1 MMTARSFLLFP
12 VCLLL
17 ATNPLAAQ
25 DRPDYGDITKPEFF
39 PILPWNYYAAKKMSD
54 RGTTGLA
61 GVGQAHF
68 NFAPFVFPQELD
80 LCRELGLSAI
90 VGPADGSTL
99 KDLRGANYSAR
110 EVERRVRKM
119 IDDAGSNPAVKG
131 YFVMD
136 EPGVRDF
143 PLLARAVATI
153 KEHAP
158 GKLAYINLFP
168 DYATIGAPD
177 RSQLGTGSYTEYLER
192 FVDEV
197 KPQMLSYDNYMV
209 QISQDMKDPAKA
221 ASYYRNLIEVRRV
234 ALKYDLPYLNIACG
248 NQIRPYTTI
257 PSPANLAFQA
267 YTTLAAGYRGIGW
280 FTYYE
285 DGYDYAPIG
294 KTGRRSVTWH
304 YLQEINRQVATLA
317 PVMSRLRSTGVF
329 FTEPA
334 PVAGLPAL
342 PGAVVAALTGSEPMM
357 LGEFENPAGETYLM
371 VVNLSLERSAKF
383 TLRTRE
389 PDSPVQIVSSADG
402 SLSPYDPDA
411 GLWLVAGSGALLK
424 VGRHLPET

>member
-1 MMTARSFLLFP
+1 MTTAKTFLLSLA
-12 VCLLL
+12 CLVF
-17 ATNPLAAQ
+17 AASTVVAQ

-39 PILPWNYYAAKKMSD
+39 PILPWNYYAARKMSD

-61 GVGQAHF
+61 GVGQSHF
-68 NFAPFVFPQELD
+68 NFAPFVFPKELA

-90 VGPADGSTL
+90 VGPEDGSTL
-99 KDLRGANYSAR
+99 KELRGANYSAK
-110 EVERRVRKM
+110 EVDRRVRKM

-131 YFVMD
+131 FFIMD

-143 PLLARAVATI
+143 PLLARAVAAV

-177 RSQLGTGSYTEYLER
+177 KSQLGTSDYTEYLER
-192 FVDEV
+192 FVNEV
-197 KPQMLSYDNYMV
+197 KPQILSYDNYMV
-209 QISQDMKDPAKA
+209 QISQDMKDSAKA
-221 ASYYRNLIEVRRV
+221 ASYYRNLLEVRRV
-234 ALKYDLPYLNIACG
+234 ALKYDLPYLNIVCG

-267 YTTLAAGYRGIGW
+267 YTTLAAGYRGVGW

-285 DGYDYAPIG
+285 DGYDYAPIS
-294 KTGRRSVTWH
+294 KTGRRSVTWE
-304 YLQEINRQVATLA
+304 YLREVNRQVATLA

-329 FTEPA
+329 FTQPA
-334 PVAGLPAL
+334 PVAGLPVL
-342 PGAVVAALTGSEPMM
+342 PGAVVASLTGSEPMM
-357 LGEFENPAGETYLM
+357 LGEFKNPAGEIYVM
-371 VVNLSLERSAKF
+371 VVNLSLERSVKF
-383 TLRTRE
+383 TLQTQR
-389 PDSPVQIVSSADG
+389 PDSSVKIVSAADG
-402 SLSPYDPDA
+402 VLSPYNPKT

-424 VGRHLPET
+424 VEN